1 MKKLNDDV
9 IRSISALSENQ
20 FWKILVQ
27 WFRDSLYEQAITN
40 AYLTGELAIKGQGKV
55 IELETL
61 LKYIDNNRENLKAIR
76 GDK

>member
-1 MKKLNDDV
+1 MKKPDDDI

-27 WFRDSLYEQAITN
+27 WFRDSLYEQAIAN
-40 AYLTGELAIKGQGKV
+40 AHLTGELAIKGQGKV
-55 IELETL
+55 LELETL
-61 LKYIDNNRENLKAIR
+61 LKCIDNNRENLKAIR